1 MAAVGFI
8 GLGEMGGRMAEHL
21 IDGNDVTAF
30 DVDPDAVERL
40 EGKGATPADDAADAV
55 DGAEV
60 VFLSLPTPDTVEHV
74 VEETAS
80 AFDPGAVLVDLS
92 TSTPS
97 TTGRVADLLADRD
110 VDVLGA
116 PVSGGPSGAAAGTLS
131 VMVGGDEA
139 AYEACL
145 PLFEAFAADTFHV
158 GDDPGHGHAVKLL
171 NNYLSF
177 AGFLAAS
184 EAVALGRAA
193 GLDAETLVEAV
204 NASSGRNGATEEKF
218 PEYVLPETYDMGFP
232 LELMEKD
239 IRLFGEFAEAHDAPA
254 LLGGVVRNLVGY
266 ARSRQGGD
274 ADMTRAYEFVEEQM
288 IRD

>member
-239 IRLFGEFAEAHDAPA
+239 VRLFGEFAEAHDAPA